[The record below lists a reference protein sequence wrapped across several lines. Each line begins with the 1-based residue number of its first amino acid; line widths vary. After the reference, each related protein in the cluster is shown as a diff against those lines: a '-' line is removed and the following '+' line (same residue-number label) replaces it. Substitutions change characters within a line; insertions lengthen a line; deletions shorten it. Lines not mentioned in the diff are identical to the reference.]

1 MFTIKSALD
10 WKLGNDI
17 PKKINSHKVY
27 MTSTKEYMQ
36 QQEQQIKQLGDDML
50 RSMVKPEIRVN
61 SKSPT
66 ILHHRRDTDSNIS
79 TLRSHHMPTKTVPE
93 ED

>member
-1 MFTIKSALD
+1 
-10 WKLGNDI
+10 
-17 PKKINSHKVY
+17 
-27 MTSTKEYMQ
+27 
-36 QQEQQIKQLGDDML
+36 ML